1 MIIISKCITLHSHR
15 KRLTLQS
22 NKKRF
27 GIVHY
32 FNKISL
38 YAIFF
43 LLVALFSSL
52 VFFVKQDKETRL
64 IRLSDQVVKN
74 FRAGLDYEMVDL
86 LSFSMA
92 LSEDGALKNALSQDN
107 EPQGYKILSNISERF
122 KKYTHLKSLRL
133 QVLTPEFFIFARSWN
148 EGFEGMPI
156 WWFRDDLDTL
166 SKNNKPKV
174 GMETGRLL
182 TFKTTVPIRSGDK
195 LLGYLE
201 VITFIDEFSSKLRK
215 RGIELFA
222 LMDEKYLEQ
231 AELMRDFPVID
242 GYVISNQNFNQ
253 QYMAKVSMLDW
264 EVLLAK
270 NYVYE
275 DDTLYVY
282 EPMYN
287 GKQKQ
292 IGVYLLA
299 VSEDTL
305 KKYEKENQSISLF
318 TQFSNEDIEDVVDA
332 WENPDGS
339 FRSKFDKDL
348 IGLLPKLQTEDR
360 LSLEKEAHTIL
371 NNYSKSELID
381 IVLDN
386 THKERKV
393 GEIR

>member
-1 MIIISKCITLHSHR
+1 M
-15 KRLTLQS
+15 S
-22 NKKRF
+22 NHKKRYL
-27 GIVHY
+27 IENY

-38 YAIFF
+38 YSIFII
-43 LLVALFSSL
+43 LIILFASVL
-52 VFFVKQDKETRL
+52 FFVENDKKDRL
-64 IRLSDQVVKN
+64 IVQGDQVVKN

-92 LSEDGALKNALSQDN
+92 LSEDGELKNALSTDD
-107 EPQGYKILSNISERF
+107 ESKGYKILLNISERF

-133 QVLTPEFFIFARSWN
+133 QVLTPDFFIFARSWN

-166 SKNNKPKV
+166 KQNSQPKV

-195 LLGYLE
+195 VLGYLE

-215 RGIELFA
+215 KGIELFA

-231 AELMRDFPVID
+231 AELMRDFPLLH
-242 GYVISNQNFNQ
+242 GYVLSNQNFNQ
-253 QYMAKVSMLDW
+253 QYIDKIERLDW
-264 EVLLAK
+264 EVLLAE

-275 DDTLYVY
+275 GDTLFVY

-287 GKQKQ
+287 GKKKQ
-292 IGVYLLA
+292 IGVYLL
-299 VSEDTL
+299 VVTSDTL
-305 KKYEKENQSISLF
+305 KKYEKENQSISFF
-318 TQFSNEDIEDVVDA
+318 TQFSNEDIENVVDA
-332 WENPDGS
+332 WENPYGS

-348 IGLLPKLQTEDR
+348 IGLLPKLQEEDK
-360 LSLEKEAHTIL
+360 LNLEAEAHAML
-371 NNYSKSELID
+371 SDYSKSELID

-386 THKERKV
+386 SHKEKKI